1 MVYNFTT
8 LVKKEKKINI
18 LIVNFKGGGGENRNI
33 KVCGKK
39 SLANEKF

>member
-18 LIVNFKGGGGENRNI
+18 LIVNFKRGGEKI
-33 KVCGKK
+33 
-39 SLANEKF
+39 EI